1 MFLVREIFRSFR
13 RRKVQSLLLLGTGI
27 LLFSFLGIY
36 WGNIRGN
43 QKTIKALSHTMPVY
57 VQIINR
63 DGSQEIG
70 LEITSGQMDALLQAG
85 VKNPV
90 YTAQAGGNIDPAG
103 DQEPVKVCDTII
115 TAANTMEALSV
126 GEKDISFLESYGPDF
141 LQTDQPWCLINE
153 KYGAQH
159 KISPG
164 DEIELTLYGIKY
176 DSQGLSSKFQ
186 KIGKARLLVIG
197 TLQNEERDMVL
208 PADWMR
214 GFAEEQGKDFYY
226 DSARAQLK
234 DPMKLNEFKEKMENS
249 MFLEQNSSAGGSRRG
264 DTLLVQ
270 DTLFISTAEQI
281 SQNLKLLEALFLPFC
296 LLLALLLVTASFLI
310 LRSRRMELA
319 IKAILGRSKAAVMG
333 ALFLENWG
341 IQGMGCVLAVPVLYL
356 LTDLEDGKQLL
367 ELWLLFLGGS
377 GAANLLALGL
387 LCRFDIMGLLTKID

>member
-1 MFLVREIFRSFR
+1 MFLVREIFRSFG

-126 GEKDISFLESYGPDF
+126 EEKDISFLESHGPDF

-186 KIGKARLLVIG
+186 KIGRARLLVIG

-214 GFAEEQGKDFYY
+214 DFAEEKGKDFYY

-249 MFLEQNSSAGGSRRG
+249 MFLEQNSSAGSSRRG

-319 IKAILGRSKAAVMG
+319 IKALLGRSKAAVME

-341 IQGMGCVLAVPVLYL
+341 IQGMGCVRAVPVLYL

>member
-36 WGNIRGN
+36 WGNIREN

-186 KIGKARLLVIG
+186 KIGRARLLVIG
-197 TLQNEERDMVL
+197 TLQNGERDIVL

-214 GFAEEQGKDFYY
+214 GFAEEKGKDFYY

-234 DPMKLNEFKEKMENS
+234 DPMKLDEFKEKMENS
-249 MFLEQNSSAGGSRRG
+249 MFLEQNSSAGSSRRG

-319 IKAILGRSKAAVMG
+319 IKALLGRSKAAVMG
-333 ALFLENWG
+333 TLFLENWG

>member
-126 GEKDISFLESYGPDF
+126 GEKDISFLESHGPDF

-186 KIGKARLLVIG
+186 KIGRARLLVIG
-197 TLQNEERDMVL
+197 TLQNGERDIVL

-214 GFAEEQGKDFYY
+214 GFSEEKGKDFYY

-249 MFLEQNSSAGGSRRG
+249 MFLEQNSSAGSSRRG

-270 DTLFISTAEQI
+270 DTLFISTAGQI

-319 IKAILGRSKAAVMG
+319 IKALLGRSKAAVMG
-333 ALFLENWG
+333 TLFLENWG

>member
-126 GEKDISFLESYGPDF
+126 EEKDISFLESHGPDF

-186 KIGKARLLVIG
+186 KIGRARLLVIG
-197 TLQNEERDMVL
+197 TLQNEERDIVL
-208 PADWMR
+208 PAD
-214 GFAEEQGKDFYY
+214 
-226 DSARAQLK
+226 
-234 DPMKLNEFKEKMENS
+234 
-249 MFLEQNSSAGGSRRG
+249 
-264 DTLLVQ
+264 
-270 DTLFISTAEQI
+270 
-281 SQNLKLLEALFLPFC
+281 
-296 LLLALLLVTASFLI
+296 
-310 LRSRRMELA
+310 
-319 IKAILGRSKAAVMG
+319 
-333 ALFLENWG
+333 
-341 IQGMGCVLAVPVLYL
+341 
-356 LTDLEDGKQLL
+356 
-367 ELWLLFLGGS
+367 
-377 GAANLLALGL
+377 
-387 LCRFDIMGLLTKID
+387 